1 MRYNL
6 RMPLAHTEDPT
17 TCDCLEV
24 AFLGSG
30 SSGNATFVRCGAD
43 AVLIDCGFT
52 TRETLRRLAE
62 NDCDATSIRAVLV
75 THEHSDHVSGIR
87 VTASKLGVPVYA
99 TRGTAG
105 AAPAGS
111 LGAHVERLTPGEPMG
126 VGTLEILPFDV
137 SHDAAQ
143 PVGFRITGTCGT
155 ALGLVT
161 DSGHMTGA
169 AFEALHDCELLGIE
183 CNHDVEML
191 RTGPYPWF
199 LKQRIASPRGHL
211 SNEDAISAIEQLA
224 SNRLKAVFGVHV
236 SSKNNTHRLV
246 DELLT
251 DAMVRIGL
259 DVPTIAVAQHTWTAP
274 ARGR

>member
-1 MRYNL
+1 
-6 RMPLAHTEDPT
+6 MPLAHTDDIRT
-17 TCDCLEV
+17 GDCLEV

-30 SSGNATFVRCGAD
+30 SSGNATFVGCGSD

-52 TRETLRRLAE
+52 TRETLRRLASNGCE
-62 NDCDATSIRAVLV
+62 VSSIRAILV
-75 THEHSDHVSGIR
+75 THEHSDHISGIR
-87 VTASKLGVPVYA
+87 VTANKLGLPVYA

-111 LGAHVERLTPGEPMG
+111 LGPYVERLTPGEPIRLG
-126 VGTLEILPFDV
+126 ALEILPFDV

-155 ALGLVT
+155 SLGLMTDTGHVT
-161 DSGHMTGA
+161 DA
-169 AFEALHDCELLGIE
+169 AFEAMHDCELLGIE

-191 RTGPYPWF
+191 QTGPYPWF
-199 LKQRIASPRGHL
+199 LKQRIASQRGHL

-224 SNRLKAVFGVHV
+224 SNRLRALFGVHV

-246 DELLT
+246 DEMLA
-251 DAMVRIGL
+251 DVIARMGL
-259 DVPTIAVAQHTWTAP
+259 DVPTAAVPQHTCTP
-274 ARGR
+274 PVRGR

>member
-1 MRYNL
+1 
-6 RMPLAHTEDPT
+6 MPLAHIDDIPT
-17 TCDCLEV
+17 GDCLEV

-30 SSGNATFVRCGAD
+30 SSGNATFVGCGSD
-43 AVLIDCGFT
+43 AILIDCGFST
-52 TRETLRRLAE
+52 KETLRRLAS
-62 NDCDATSIRAVLV
+62 NGCDAKSIRAILV
-75 THEHSDHVSGIR
+75 THEHSDHISGIR
-87 VTASKLGVPVYA
+87 VTADKLGVPVYA

-111 LGAHVERLTPGEPMG
+111 LGSHVERLTPGQA
-126 VGTLEILPFDV
+126 VRLGTLEVLPFDV

-155 ALGLVT
+155 SLGLVT
-161 DSGHMTGA
+161 DTGHMTEA

-199 LKQRIASPRGHL
+199 LKQRIESPRGHL

-224 SNRLKAVFGVHV
+224 SSRLRALFGVHV
-236 SSKNNTHRLV
+236 SAKNNTHRLV
-246 DELLT
+246 DEMLA
-251 DAMVRIGL
+251 DAVSRIGL
-259 DVPTIAVAQHTWTAP
+259 DVPTIAVAQHTWTP
-274 ARGR
+274 PVRGR